1 MNVNITDVAVLGTS
15 GDGFFFDLGSN
26 NAAISNINIANVA
39 IAGAGGSG
47 IDFDLSRT
55 QFADIQVA
63 SSSITTVGGDGI
75 GYTASGDSRS
85 VFTGLGNT
93 ITAAGESGIDLDT
106 FGTSEMLLVLTSN
119 EITTNLEAGLDVNA
133 SGTNSRISA
142 RLQNNNLSTNG
153 TFGFF
158 MRTTNNGTGTDGGL
172 LDVLAVSNSISN
184 NDASGTVGRD
194 MFARNS
200 SLSRICLAMSNN
212 FFVLPASLQN
222 LGAPADYIV
231 ELDGATNGIGQPVFV
246 PSAADFDL
254 RTFGTVCEP
263 AIAAQEG
270 VFAGLGF

>member
-1 MNVNITDVAVLGTS
+1 GIRIVSTDGATHNVTISETVGLLNMNNNGSLGGHGISLLAEHGGGTTSTINADISNLIIGTTGSAATDSAIFGLTDRNAALNVNITDVAVLGTS

-158 MRTTNNGTGTDGGL
+158 MRTTNNG
-172 LDVLAVSNSISN
+172 
-184 NDASGTVGRD
+184 
-194 MFARNS
+194 
-200 SLSRICLAMSNN
+200 
-212 FFVLPASLQN
+212 
-222 LGAPADYIV
+222 
-231 ELDGATNGIGQPVFV
+231 
-246 PSAADFDL
+246 
-254 RTFGTVCEP
+254 
-263 AIAAQEG
+263 
-270 VFAGLGF
+270 